1 MKMTSVIRVV
11 VLLSI
16 PIISLIVILN
26 LSFMVTQIEA
36 SQLAAILSGGA
47 LVYINVVIFTILKG
61 LDHESQKMIEYKNA
75 NIQLELQQ
83 KHYKEMLEKNYEV
96 RGLWHDMNNHVI
108 TMQYLIQ
115 NYAWDEINEY
125 LMQFHDALQNAVDHN
140 RSGNHVVDALLNYK
154 IKVAGDNQ
162 INFVHYI
169 AIPENL
175 KMNSI
180 DLSIILGNVLDNA
193 IEGCLRDSRRNQ
205 EKIIKFNMYY
215 KRESLLIDI
224 ENTIDQKT
232 IQKAGN
238 GMISS
243 KRMNENQSGYG
254 IANVKQVL
262 KSYEGNMVTQI
273 LEDRFKCT
281 ILIPLD

>member
-1 MKMTSVIRVV
+1 MKTSLVIRNI

-16 PIISLIVILN
+16 PVISLIVGLN
-26 LSFMVTQIEA
+26 LYFIDVHVAGRHLVGIA
-36 SQLAAILSGGA
+36 SLGA
-47 LVYINVVIFTILKG
+47 LVYINVVIFVILKV
-61 LDHESQKMIEYKNA
+61 LDHESKNINEYKNV

-83 KHYKEMLEKNYEV
+83 KHYKEMLEKNYQV

-108 TMQYLIQ
+108 TMQYLIKNQ
-115 NYAWDEINEY
+115 ACDEIEDY
-125 LMQFHDALQNAVDHN
+125 LLQFHELLQNAVDHN
-140 RSGNHVVDALLNYK
+140 RSGNNVVDALLNYK
-154 IKVAGDNQ
+154 IKVAADNK

-193 IEGCLRDSRRNQ
+193 IEGCLRDSRQ
-205 EKIIKFNMYY
+205 DQDKIIKFNMYY

-224 ENTIDQKT
+224 ENTIDEKT
-232 IQKAGN
+232 IQKSGN
-238 GMISS
+238 NMVSS
-243 KRMNENQSGYG
+243 KRIDEDQSGYG
-254 IANVKQVL
+254 ISNVKQVL
-262 KSYEGNMVTQI
+262 KNYEGNMVTQI
-273 LEDRFKCT
+273 LDDRFKCT